1 MGSYD
6 PTHYTVGC
14 PQCGVCPGTSV
25 TRDSTSQLHTSLCVC
40 VHTRAHVIVYAGTFC
55 VCRCMWGPKDRSV
68 FPQTS
73 VVFRW
78 QSTLAIN
85 YYFLR
90 QSLPLSW
97 NILGRLRWRVGEL
110 QGSSCLCLPQWW
122 DYGRSLLCLAFLCRI
137 QGSKSGL
144 HGCAVSI
151 SLTGWSPQAQNRT
164 RLSTSC
170 FIAYSQGFVQ
180 GSVCPPLEAL
190 LMSLVF
196 SILYM
201 PSSDPICFYKP
212 WVLWAAAFLSGF
224 SEADASGWRRDIY
237 LS

>member
-1 MGSYD
+1 MCAYG
-6 PTHYTVGC
+6 G
-14 PQCGVCPGTSV
+14 Q
-25 TRDSTSQLHTSLCVC
+25 RSTSAS
-40 VHTRAHVIVYAGTFC
+40 
-55 VCRCMWGPKDRSV
+55 
-68 FPQTS
+68 FPQVLTYW
-73 VVFRW
+73 FDM
-78 QSTLAIN
+78 
-85 YYFLR
+85 R
-90 QSLPLSW
+90 QSLSG
-97 NILGRLRWRVGEL
+97 LGLVRNVWLAVSEL